1 MRQRS
6 EAGGD
11 GDGARCALSKSD
23 RRALRRIGKKG
34 RIGASAKEI
43 GHRRM
48 EAAGLATGT
57 RLMRLGLVAVTRENN
72 FVLKKYAK
80 QKPRI
85 SRPKP
90 PPADI
95 NGIEIKILPPG
106 KAFVDE
112 SRR

>member
-6 EAGGD
+6 EAGG
-11 GDGARCALSKSD
+11 GGPCCALNKTD
-23 RRALRRIGKKG
+23 RRALRRITKRG
-34 RIGASAKEI
+34 RFGANAKEI
-43 GHRRM
+43 GHRRT